1 MDGGKT
7 NNGQLTVHV
16 VAPPPSRDAGEG
28 GEWSNCLTAMR

>member
-16 VAPPPSRDAGEG
+16 VPPSRDAGEG